1 MPISRIAA
9 ATAIL
14 VGCAVMAGWLFELKV
29 LKSIVPGLPVM
40 VPNTALAF
48 VLAGLSLWNLRP
60 ARRRQQ
66 QQERRRRRRGGGRV
80 LAAGWCAVAV
90 IALGGAT
97 TVEYALDLD
106 LGIDQLLLRDGS
118 GADAATLP
126 GRMSPHTALSFL
138 LTGVALYCLRPA
150 RGRGVQLAQSFAVAS
165 GMISLLAIVGYIYS
179 MTALYSITPQTG
191 MAVHTALTFS
201 VLSLGIL
208 LHRPDEGPVA
218 VFTSAGAGGAV
229 ARPLLAAAVLTPLL
243 LGLLTAIGQRLGVLN
258 QSLAS
263 SLLVVGSIV
272 TLSFL
277 VWHAVKLLDR
287 IDARRAAAEQARTQ
301 LLRRLVAA
309 QEEERS
315 RLARELHDKMGQHLS
330 ALALNLELHRRSIMT
345 TAPDG
350 EQLDRLSELT
360 EKLSQE
366 VRDLAWELRPPE
378 LDQLGLKEA
387 LACYAE
393 QWSRRSYIPV
403 DFVST
408 GDTRVRLDPE
418 AETALYRVCQEALT
432 NVSKHAG
439 AAGVTLVLERSAEQ
453 TVLVVEDD
461 GRGFDAETF
470 PAETAGRRRLGLL
483 GMKERVEFGGGS
495 LSIESSPET
504 GTTVVARVPARVDD
518 DRTP

>member
-1 MPISRIAA
+1 MSISRTAA
-9 ATAIL
+9 LTAIL
-14 VGCAVMAGWLFELKV
+14 VGCAVMAGWLFESRV
-29 LKSIVPGLPVM
+29 LQSIVPGLPPM

-48 VLAGLSLWNLRP
+48 VLSGLSLWNLR
-60 ARRRQQ
+60 AA
-66 QQERRRRRRGGGRV
+66 RGGSRRS
-80 LAAGWCAVAV
+80 LAVRGCALAV
-90 IALGGAT
+90 IILGAT
-97 TVEYALDLD
+97 TTLEYALDLD
-106 LGIDQLLLRDGS
+106 MGIDRLLLRGDS

-138 LTGVALYCLRPA
+138 LNGAALYSLRSA
-150 RGRGVQLAQSFAVAS
+150 KRRGVQLAQSLALAS

-179 MTALYSITPQTG
+179 ITAFYSITPQTG

-208 LHRPDEGPVA
+208 LHRPDEGLVA
-218 VFTSAGAGGAV
+218 VFNSAGAGGTV
-229 ARPLLAAAVLTPLL
+229 GRPLLAAAVLTPLL
-243 LGLLTAIGQRLGVLN
+243 LGLLTAIGQRAGLVN

-263 SLLVVGSIV
+263 SLLVVGSVV

-287 IDARRAAAEQARTQ
+287 IDAKRAAAEQAQTQ

-315 RLARELHDKMGQHLS
+315 RLSRELHDKMGQHLS
-330 ALALNLELHRRSIMT
+330 ALALNLELHRRSGME
-345 TAPDG
+345 TAAADG
-350 EQLDRLSELT
+350 GQLDRLSELT

-378 LDQLGLKEA
+378 LDHLGLKEA
-387 LACYAE
+387 IACYAE
-393 QWSRRSYIPV
+393 QWSRRSYVPV

-408 GDTRVRLDPE
+408 GDTQVRLNPE

-439 AAGVTLVLERSAEQ
+439 AASVTLLLERSAGQ

-461 GRGFDAETF
+461 GCGFESEAF
-470 PAETAGRRRLGLL
+470 PAGTAGRRRLGLL
-483 GMKERVEFGGGS
+483 GMKERIEFAGGS
-495 LSIESSPET
+495 LSIESSRET
-504 GTTVVARVPARVDD
+504 GTTVVARVPARFDHD
-518 DRTP
+518 PSP